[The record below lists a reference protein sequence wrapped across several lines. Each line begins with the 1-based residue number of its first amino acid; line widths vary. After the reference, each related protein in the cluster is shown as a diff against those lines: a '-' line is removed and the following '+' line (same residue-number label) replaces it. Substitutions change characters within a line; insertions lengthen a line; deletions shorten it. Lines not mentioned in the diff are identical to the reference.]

1 MGCSL
6 LRSVFLRVLRHKA
19 NSSCGQT
26 LSLALYKNAPPLM
39 ITENRIASSG
49 VADGGEG
56 VRASPPGRLNVKNG
70 PPC

>member
-1 MGCSL
+1 
-6 LRSVFLRVLRHKA
+6 
-19 NSSCGQT
+19 
-26 LSLALYKNAPPLM
+26 M

-56 VRASPPGRLNVKNG
+56 VRASPPGKLNVKNG